1 MAEAI
6 RDSNPHDLKKYDEAP
21 QNYIPGDKLI
31 SLLNKYGIKFDDTNI
46 PRFALNNQIKMA
58 KVKRISSSG
67 SSPTYYLEPSKSKIE
82 SIIENQK
89 GHNANSLGKKIVKNK
104 VQEILKIFDSA
115 EDNSVSRTS
124 IALTVTKKLGYP
136 CDRKLVRRVLNQSR
150 RSQLE
155 RKLTKIS

>member
-1 MAEAI
+1 MAEE
-6 RDSNPHDLKKYDEAP
+6 RESNPHDLTKHDEVP
-21 QNYIPGDKLI
+21 QNYISGDKLI
-31 SLLNKYGIKFDDTNI
+31 SMLNKYNIKFDDTNI
-46 PRFALNNQIKMA
+46 PRFALNNQLKMV
-58 KVKRISSSG
+58 KVKRIGTSG
-67 SSPTYYLEPSKSKIE
+67 STPTYYLEPSKSQISKIVE
-82 SIIENQK
+82 KQK
-89 GHNANSLGKKIVKNK
+89 GHNANSLGKKIVKKK

-155 RKLTKIS
+155 RKLTKIR